1 MLKKVCQIIEFLQNS
16 SFVIS
21 KDPECFRDEKSFNF
35 TAKMISPRQLAG
47 RNDITWVA
55 QNSIPAGRLKLAL
68 QSILFFFFLIPGFS
82 FAQTKD
88 NLSAF
93 YSLVDSA
100 SNDVVQN
107 LPAGSKSIML
117 NLNFGTEYSVF
128 TNQVIGYFKTK
139 GINISNN
146 NPLDPNLTTVNIT
159 IEKAVVSYLNL
170 FRKNF
175 LGDFYIR
182 RNLNLSGSYSIISKS
197 SSVKNFHYAYADT
210 VNYDQLKNLQ
220 NISYPFTHG
229 EIPAEPFLS
238 SFFEPVVAVGA
249 TALAVIL
256 FFTVRSK

>member
-1 MLKKVCQIIEFLQNS
+1 MLKKVFQIIEFLQNS

-21 KDPECFRDEKSFNF
+21 KESSTKKSFNF
-35 TAKMISPRQLAG
+35 TVKKISPHQLAG
-47 RNDITWVA
+47 RNGITWVVHHLLPTG
-55 QNSIPAGRLKLAL
+55 SLKLVI
-68 QSILFFFFLIPGFS
+68 QSILFLLFLVPKFC

-93 YSLVDSA
+93 YCLVDSA
-100 SNDVVQN
+100 SNNVIQK
-107 LPAGSKSIML
+107 LPAGEKRIIL

-128 TNQVIGYFKTK
+128 TNQVIGHFKNK
-139 GINISNN
+139 GINFSNN
-146 NPLDPNLTTVNIT
+146 SPLDSNLIIVNFT
-159 IEKAVVSYLNL
+159 IEKAVVSYLDL

-182 RNLNLSGSYSIISKS
+182 RNLNLSGNYSIISKS
-197 SSVKNFHYAYADT
+197 SFVKNFHYSYADT
-210 VNYDQLKNLQ
+210 VNYEQLQNLQ

-238 SFFEPVVAVGA
+238 SFFEPVGAVGA